1 MTDHRATIT
10 ARKKDTQREEEEK
23 DGTDPVP
30 CPLCLAFSVRY
41 VCCSLCNVWCSLSI
55 MSGVLCAF
63 CLLLSLMSGVPC
75 PLCLEFSVH
84 YACCKLLCL
93 DKVLHL
99 VFSVHYVWRSLYS
112 IFVANCCIWCSLC
125 IVFVA
130 NGYVWCSL
138 CIMFVESCYVW
149 CSLSVISVGFC
160 FCFVVVCLIVVPY
173 V

>member
-125 IVFVA
+125 IMSGVLCALCLLKAVMSGVPCPLYLWVFAFV
-130 NGYVWCSL
+130 SL
-138 CIMFVESCYVW
+138 LFV
-149 CSLSVISVGFC
+149 
-160 FCFVVVCLIVVPY
+160 
-173 V
+173 